1 MMKFISRLTDSN
13 EREVKALEPL
23 VARINA
29 LEPET
34 QALSDAELAAV
45 TDRLRARLQ
54 DEVGDILTPIELREL
69 DPDEEAAESALAG
82 ADAARLADELKQQRE
97 RELKRINEALEGVLP
112 EAFAAVRESMVRAL
126 AKRHYD
132 VQLMGGIVLHRGAI
146 AEQRTGE
153 GKTFVGPLAA
163 YLNALVGRG
172 VHVVTVNDYL
182 AKRDAQWI
190 GSMFH
195 RLGMHVGSIQHEGA
209 FVYDPDF
216 VATDERL
223 RELRPVSRREAYE
236 ADVTYGT
243 NNEFGFDFLRDNLVI
258 ELANRV
264 QRGHFYAI
272 VDEVDNILI
281 DEARTPLIISGNAEE
296 SADKYL
302 QFSRIVPRL
311 KAEED
316 YIVDEKF
323 KQVAITEAGTD
334 KMESWLGVENMFADD
349 FSLARHLEQA
359 LKAQVLYQ
367 RDRDYV
373 VKDGEVIIVDE
384 FTGRLMPGRR
394 WSEGLHQA
402 VEAKEGVAV
411 KNEQRTLA
419 TVTFQNYFRMYDKL
433 AGMTGTA
440 ETEAEEFSKIYN
452 LEVVVIPTH
461 REMIRADY
469 ADLIYA
475 TQKAKWNAVIDEIEE
490 EHNNGRPVLVGTISV
505 EVSEMLGEL
514 LKRRGIKH
522 NVLNAKFHEREAE
535 VVAQA
540 GRSGAVTIATNMAG
554 RGTDILLGGNPE
566 QLAGELLHKK
576 GTNVLEASPEEYAEA
591 LAEAERTCAADKEK
605 VLAAGGLHI
614 LGTERHEARRID
626 NQLRGRSGRQGDPGS
641 SRFYLSLE
649 DDLMRR
655 FANDRVQGIMR
666 TLGFTDDTA
675 LESKM
680 VSRTIENAQSRVEGY
695 NFDARKHVV
704 QYDDVI
710 NRQRETIYR
719 ERDRILRS
727 SNLGPTLEAMLEDEI
742 AALVAEHTAADH
754 PSDWNLDGL
763 RTQLVAMVPSL
774 TDADLRFLD
783 DAREGE
789 AVTTT
794 LNELVRERYEARRA
808 ELGPE
813 RSSVL
818 ERLVLLRVI
827 DSLWVEHLTAVDDMR
842 RGIGLRAYSQRD
854 PLNEF
859 KIEAYRMFDEL
870 KSTIRHDVTHT
881 IFRVTIERAP
891 AQQRPM
897 ARNITEGRAAP
908 VAGTTSASG
917 AATATAVAG
926 GGNGSQPARSG
937 PKIGRNDPCWCGSG
951 KKFKKCH
958 GA

>member
-1 MMKFISRLTDSN
+1 MFKFLSRMGDSN
-13 EREVKALEPL
+13 EREVRALQPL
-23 VARINA
+23 VDRINE
-29 LEPET
+29 LEPEI
-34 QALSDAELAAV
+34 QALTDAELAGK
-45 TDRLRARLQ
+45 TEQLRARLR
-54 DEVGDILTPIELREL
+54 ERVGEIMVPIELRET
-69 DPDEEAAESALAG
+69 DPDEDAAESALAG
-82 ADAARLADELKQQRE
+82 ADAARVADELKQQRE
-97 RELKRINEALEGVLP
+97 RELKQINEALEELLP
-112 EAFAAVRESMVRAL
+112 EAFASVREAMVRVL
-126 AKRHYD
+126 GKRHYE
-132 VQLMGGIVLHRGAI
+132 VQLMGGMVLQRGAI
-146 AEQRTGE
+146 AEMRTGE
-153 GKTFVGPLAA
+153 GKTFVAPLAA

-172 VHVVTVNDYL
+172 VHVVTTNDYL
-182 AKRDAQWI
+182 AKRDAQLI
-190 GSMFH
+190 GAIFH
-195 RLGMHVGSIQHEGA
+195 RLGMSVGSIQHEGA

-216 VATDERL
+216 PATDERL
-223 RELRPVSRREAYE
+223 RDLRPVSRQEAYG

-243 NNEFGFDFLRDNLVI
+243 NNEFGFDFLRDNLVVD
-258 ELANRV
+258 LSART
-264 QRGHFYAI
+264 QRSHFFAI

-302 QFSRIVPRL
+302 QFAGLVPRL

-316 YIVDEKF
+316 YVVDEKF

-334 KMESWLGVENMFADD
+334 KMERWLGVENMFADD

-373 VKDGEVIIVDE
+373 IKDGEVIIVDE

-411 KNEQRTLA
+411 RNEQRTLA

-433 AGMTGTA
+433 SGMTGTA
-440 ETEAEEFSKIYN
+440 ETEAEEFSKIYD

-461 REMIRADY
+461 REMIRADF

-475 TQKAKWNAVIDEIEE
+475 KQSGKWNAVIDEIAE
-490 EHNNGRPVLVGTISV
+490 EHEQGRPVLVGTISV
-505 EVSEMLGEL
+505 EVSEMLGEM

-522 NVLNAKFHEREAE
+522 NVLNAKLHEKEAE

-566 QLAGELLHKK
+566 VLAVENLHKR
-576 GTNVLEASPEEYAEA
+576 GTNILEATPEQYAEA
-591 LAEAERTCAADKEK
+591 LAEAERLCAEDKEK
-605 VLAAGGLHI
+605 VLAAGGMHI
-614 LGTERHEARRID
+614 LGTERHESRRID
-626 NQLRGRSGRQGDPGS
+626 NQLRGRAGRQGDPGS

-655 FANDRVQGIMR
+655 FANDRVQGIMK

-680 VSRTIENAQSRVEGY
+680 VSRTIESAQTRVEGY
-695 NFDARKHVV
+695 NFDTRKHVV
-704 QYDDVI
+704 EYDDVI

-727 SNLGPTLEAMLEDEI
+727 SSLGPTIEAMLDEEV
-742 AALVAEHTAADH
+742 AALVADHTAAEYATE
-754 PSDWNLDGL
+754 WNREGL
-763 RTQLVAMVPSL
+763 KTQLTTMVPSL
-774 TDADLRFLD
+774 TDADLRMID
-783 DAREGE
+783 DAREPG
-789 AVTTT
+789 A
-794 LNELVRERYEARRA
+794 LLDELTETIHARYEAKRT
-808 ELGPE
+808 EVGEPGIG
-813 RSSVL
+813 VL

-870 KSTIRHDVTHT
+870 KTTIRHDVTHT
-881 IFRVTIERAP
+881 IFRVTVQ
-891 AQQRPM
+891 AQPPQPRPV
-897 ARNITEGRAAP
+897 ARNVVEGRAP
-908 VAGTTSASG
+908 VGEGLSVAGS
-917 AATATAVAG
+917 ATATAVAG
-926 GGNGSQPARSG
+926 NGNGSPAARSS
-937 PKIGRNDPCWCGSG
+937 PKVGRNDPCWCGSG

>member
-1 MMKFISRLTDSN
+1 
-13 EREVKALEPL
+13 
-23 VARINA
+23 
-29 LEPET
+29 
-34 QALSDAELAAV
+34 
-45 TDRLRARLQ
+45 
-54 DEVGDILTPIELREL
+54 
-69 DPDEEAAESALAG
+69 
-82 ADAARLADELKQQRE
+82 
-97 RELKRINEALEGVLP
+97 
-112 EAFAAVRESMVRAL
+112 
-126 AKRHYD
+126 
-132 VQLMGGIVLHRGAI
+132 MGGVVLHRGAI

-172 VHVVTVNDYL
+172 VHVVTTNDYL

-190 GSMFH
+190 GAVFH
-195 RLGMHVGSIQHEGA
+195 RLGMSVGSIQNQGA
-209 FVYDPDF
+209 YLYDPTYP
-216 VATDERL
+216 ATDERL
-223 RELRPVSRREAYE
+223 RDLRPASRQEAYA

-243 NNEFGFDFLRDNLVI
+243 NNEFGFDYLRDNLVVD
-258 ELANRV
+258 LASRA
-264 QRGHFYAI
+264 QRGHFFGI

-281 DEARTPLIISGNAEE
+281 DEARTPLIISGAAEE
-296 SADKYL
+296 SADKYI
-302 QFSRIVPRL
+302 QFARLVPRL

-323 KQVAITEAGTD
+323 KQVAITEAGTS
-334 KMESWLGVENMFADD
+334 KMEGWLGVENMFADD

-359 LKAQVLYQ
+359 LKAEVLYH

-394 WSEGLHQA
+394 WSEGPHQA

-411 KNEQRTLA
+411 RSEQRTLA

-440 ETEAEEFSKIYN
+440 ETEAEEFAKIYG

-475 TQKAKWNAVIDEIEE
+475 TQQAKWNAVVDEIAE
-490 EHNNGRPVLVGTISV
+490 EHEKGRPVLVGTISV
-505 EVSEMLGEL
+505 EISEMLGDL
-514 LKRRGIKH
+514 LKRRGIRH
-522 NVLNAKFHEREAE
+522 NVLNAKFHEKEAE
-535 VVAQA
+535 IIAQA
-540 GRSGAVTIATNMAG
+540 GRAGAVTIATNMAG

-566 QLAGELLHKK
+566 VLAGELLHKR
-576 GTNVLEASPEEYAEA
+576 GTNVLEASKEEYEAALREAEA
-591 LAEAERTCAADKEK
+591 ICAEDKER

-614 LGTERHEARRID
+614 VGTERHEARRID

-655 FANDRVQGIMR
+655 FASDRVQSIMR
-666 TLGFTDDTA
+666 TLGFTEDTA

-695 NFDARKHVV
+695 NFDTRKHVV
-704 QYDDVI
+704 EYDDVI

-727 SNLGPTLEAMLEDEI
+727 TDLGPTILAMLEDEV
-742 AALVAEHTAADH
+742 AALVAEHTAAEHFD
-754 PSDWNLDGL
+754 DWNLDGL
-763 RTQLVAMVPSL
+763 KAQLTTMIPTL
-774 TDADLRFLD
+774 TAAELRVID
-783 DAREGE
+783 EAREAE
-789 AVTTT
+789 SVTQA
-794 LNELVRERYEARRA
+794 LMDLVRERYEHKRQETGEEGMR
-808 ELGPE
+808 
-813 RSSVL
+813 VL

-842 RGIGLRAYSQRD
+842 RGIGLRAYSQRE

-859 KIEAYRMFDEL
+859 KIEAYKMFDEL
-870 KSTIRHDVTHT
+870 KSIIRHDVTHT
-881 IFRVTIERAP
+881 IFRVTVTAQADRPAAP
-891 AQQRPM
+891 APR
-897 ARNITEGRAAP
+897 RTVEGRAP
-908 VAGTTSASG
+908 VAGATATASG

-926 GGNGSQPARSG
+926 GNGAQQPARSG
-937 PKIGRNDPCWCGSG
+937 PKVGRNDPCWCGSG